1 LNGGGF
7 SFYDRWGIKM
17 FESDKV
23 APHWNGKYKGNH
35 STPGTY
41 YWIANYIATYL
52 GEEHQFTRWMKVIK

>member
-1 LNGGGF
+1 
-7 SFYDRWGIKM
+7 M

-41 YWIANYIATYL
+41 YWIANYIDTYL
-52 GEEHQFTRWMKVIK
+52 GEEHQFTRWMKVIE